1 MQDLDL
7 LSSSFFLYFYFLLF
21 LFLFHSLFFN
31 QSLEKALSLGRA
43 LSFQAFS
50 VSGTK
55 EEIISLQS
63 LVLKSAQG
71 KEYGC
76 LIIFYKEQR
85 IIVLYK
91 LERKL
96 SQVSSLLLSLSLSF
110 SPSLSLSL
118 SLSLT
123 SFIYTERSH
132 HFFSCTSFLSA
143 SGKSIFI
150 FTSFFNVEFQ
160 LIFT

>member
-43 LSFQAFS
+43 FS

-85 IIVLYK
+85 IFVLYK

-96 SQVSSLLLSLSLSF
+96 SQVSSLLLSLSLSL
-110 SPSLSLSL
+110 SPVSYILRD
-118 SLSLT
+118 LT
-123 SFIYTERSH
+123 I
-132 HFFSCTSFLSA
+132 FFSCISFLSD

-150 FTSFFNVEFQ
+150 FTSFLNVEFQ